1 MGDEQQEIGKVKAK
15 SDYSAW
21 TLEESKVLLQLLVE
35 ATLRGWHDA
44 NGLLTKDIVTT
55 RILPALNERLKCN
68 KTYKHYTSR
77 MRYVKKEYGKYSQLM
92 GSNSGFGWDAN
103 TKRFVADDEV
113 WEEYFR
119 AHPDQRS
126 IRKKSC
132 DDFEDLQIILGD
144 ATATGRHS
152 LGLDE
157 ETDARTFVVED
168 RQSGTEED
176 EQVGIENLFYDEEN
190 GGFVL
195 NQNQESHQTSSFDQ
209 SSPFLPTQATSLE
222 IPLEITNRRK
232 RNRTQYQGNTRSSET
247 TNQAKIMENISLT
260 LGSIATDF
268 RGVHSLLEKRDKDRE
283 RQNSIWDVI
292 KETPNLD
299 EPTCYQ
305 AVALLDAKTKK
316 DTFLKMSPKERSN

>member
-35 ATLRGWHDA
+35 ATLRGWCDA

-55 RILPALNERLKCN
+55 RILPALNERLECN

-92 GSNSGFGWDAN
+92 GSNSGFG
-103 TKRFVADDEV
+103 
-113 WEEYFR
+113 
-119 AHPDQRS
+119 S

-132 DDFEDLQIILGD
+132 DDFEDLQIVLGD

-152 LGLDE
+152 LGLGE